1 MASSC
6 TALPWAA
13 PRNHEWVGASTERGA
28 LLLVSCMPVARQ
40 PSSVSC
46 AVCGLTLT
54 ARLQQTVL
62 TLLPEMAEAPGTG
75 LFLWADE
82 AKICITSG
90 NGTRPKSSPKCWSND
105 RWNSFPPFSLT
116 KLSQRYMFQQIL
128 PCVGW
133 DTLVENNYIY
143 LNPDIYRDSTQASR
157 VQNKHRMFPNAHWEP
172 CSRRCWGISHTWP
185 ADMLA
190 RTSLPQDMPMLW
202 ATGEKIGLS
211 KHLKSIVY
219 LLHCGVM
226 WKPISPRL

>member
-143 LNPDIYRDSTQASR
+143 LNPDIYRDSL
-157 VQNKHRMFPNAHWEP
+157 HRLHVSKINTACSQMHTGNLAAGGAGGSPTLGQLTCWHVHP
-172 CSRRCWGISHTWP
+172 CH
-185 ADMLA
+185 
-190 RTSLPQDMPMLW
+190 RTCLCSELL
-202 ATGEKIGLS
+202 GR
-211 KHLKSIVY
+211 KSGF
-219 LLHCGVM
+219 LNT
-226 WKPISPRL
+226 